1 LAVHAGGGAETR
13 RDVVFRHSAVNAQ
26 PVSPSPRYRG
36 RFAPS
41 PTGPLHFGSLVAAI
55 VSYCDAR
62 AAAGHWLVRIE
73 DVDLPRSRPDAE
85 SAILAALERYGFAWD
100 GDILRQSE
108 RIESYEF
115 ALTRLRANGDVYEC
129 ACARREL
136 ETAPVGAGGE
146 RVYPGT
152 CRDGIPAER
161 TGRRQR
167 AWRVRAGDAHIE
179 FRDRLQ
185 GPQVQE
191 LARDVGDF
199 VVRRADGLYAYQLAV
214 VVDDALQDITHVV
227 RGADLLASTPRQ
239 ILLQRLL
246 GYPPVSYLH
255 APVAINAGGEK
266 LSKQTRAAPLPQ
278 DALPALLAAWRFLEQ
293 PLPEGSG
300 MPCSVAEF
308 WSWAVAAFSPGRL
321 PPTAM
326 LPAPPG
332 FESTAAGKV

>member
-1 LAVHAGGGAETR
+1 M
-13 RDVVFRHSAVNAQ
+13 NAQ
-26 PVSPSPRYRG
+26 PVASTPRYRG

-55 VSYCDAR
+55 ASYCDAR
-62 AAAGHWLVRIE
+62 AAGGHWLVRIE

-85 SAILAALERYGFAWD
+85 SAILATLGHYGFAWD
-100 GDILRQSE
+100 GDVVRQSE
-108 RIESYEF
+108 RAESYEF
-115 ALTRLRANGDVYEC
+115 ALSRLRANGDAYEC

-136 ETAPVGAGGE
+136 GTAPPGAGGE

-152 CRDGIPAER
+152 CRGGIPADR
-161 TGRRQR
+161 RGRLQR
-167 AWRVRAGDAHIE
+167 AWRVRVGDARIE

-185 GPQVQE
+185 GPQVQD
-191 LARDVGDF
+191 LAREVGDF

-214 VVDDALQDITHVV
+214 VVDDALQGITHVV

-246 GYPPVSYLH
+246 GYPPASYLH
-255 APVAINAGGEK
+255 APVAINADGEK
-266 LSKQTRAAPLPQ
+266 LSKQTHAAALPK
-278 DALPALLAAWRFLEQ
+278 DALPALLAAWRFLDQ

-300 MPCSVAEF
+300 RPGSVAEF
-308 WSWAVAAFSPGRL
+308 WTWAVAAFAPARL

-332 FESTAAGKV
+332 FEGVSAGKV